1 MVLPPR
7 MKYTGYNET
16 PTTEGITMK
25 KADKIALAYILSPL
39 VLAGISLAKSYAY
52 HRKSQA
58 ARQLEIDAH
67 NYAAMIVTKMFLND
81 ELESKEQLEQEW
93 QFAYM
98 NYRAHH

>member
-1 MVLPPR
+1 
-7 MKYTGYNET
+7 
-16 PTTEGITMK
+16 MK

-39 VLAGISLAKSYAY
+39 VISGIFIAKSYAL

-58 ARQLEIDAH
+58 AKQLEIDAQ
-67 NYAAMIVTKMFLND
+67 NYAAMVVTKMFLED
-81 ELESKEQLEQEW
+81 RLESKEQFEQEW